1 MSRIERP
8 PGVFGYLRTNKIMS
22 TLHVCRH
29 PLIQVAL
36 TRLRDVATGPEEFR
50 RQARRIA
57 AILAMDALA
66 DMPTRQHSVTTPMGE
81 CPGLEP
87 AVPVVLVPI
96 LRAGLGLVDPILDFI
111 PDATVWHV
119 GLYRDESTL
128 EPVEYYNKIRRLDPA
143 AICIVLDPML
153 ATAGSAVR
161 ASRILKER
169 GAGDLRMLSLL
180 SAPEGIRKYQAEM
193 PGVPIY
199 TAAVDSHLND
209 IGYIVPGLGD
219 AGDRLFHTGD

>member
-1 MSRIERP
+1 
-8 PGVFGYLRTNKIMS
+8 MS

-29 PLIQVAL
+29 PIVQVAL
-36 TRLRDVATGPEEFR
+36 TRLRDVGTGPEEFR

-57 AILAMDALA
+57 TGLAMEALA
-66 DMPTRQHSVTTPMGE
+66 DLPTRQSSVTTPMGD
-81 CPGLEP
+81 CFGLEP

-96 LRAGLGLVDPILDFI
+96 LRAGLGLVDPILDFV

-119 GLYRDESTL
+119 GLYRNEATL
-128 EPVEYYNKIRRLDPA
+128 EPVEYYNKIPHLDPES
-143 AICIVLDPML
+143 ICIVLDPML

-161 ASRILKER
+161 ASKILKER
-169 GAGDLRMLSLL
+169 GAIDLRMLCLL
-180 SAPEGIRKYQAEM
+180 SAPEGIRKYQEEM

-219 AGDRLFHTGD
+219 AGDRLYGTK

>member
-1 MSRIERP
+1 
-8 PGVFGYLRTNKIMS
+8 MS

-29 PLIQVAL
+29 PIVQVAL
-36 TRLRDVATGPEEFR
+36 TRLRDVGTKPDEFR

-57 AILAMDALA
+57 AILAMEALA
-66 DMPTRQHSVTTPMGE
+66 DLPTRQHSVKTPMGD
-81 CPGLEP
+81 CLGLEP

-96 LRAGLGLVDPILDFI
+96 LRAGLGMVDPILEFV

-119 GLYRDESTL
+119 GLYRNESTL
-128 EPVEYYNKIRRLDPA
+128 EPVEYYNKIPRLDPE
-143 AICIVLDPML
+143 AICIVIDPML

-161 ASRILKER
+161 ASKILKER
-169 GAGDLRMLSLL
+169 GAGDLRMLSLI
-180 SAPEGIRKYQAEM
+180 SAPEGVRKYQEEL

-199 TAAVDSHLND
+199 TGSVDSHLNE

-219 AGDRLFHTGD
+219 AGDRLFHTI

>member
-1 MSRIERP
+1 
-8 PGVFGYLRTNKIMS
+8 MS

-29 PLIQVAL
+29 PIVQVAL
-36 TRLRDVATGPEEFR
+36 TRLREIGTRPEEFR

-57 AILAMDALA
+57 SVLAMEALA
-66 DMPTRQHSVTTPMGE
+66 DLPTRQHSVTTPMGH
-81 CPGLEP
+81 CLGFEP

-96 LRAGLGLVDPILDFI
+96 LRAGLGLVEPILDFI

-128 EPVEYYNKIRRLDPA
+128 EPVEYYNKIPRLAQD

-180 SAPEGIRKYQAEM
+180 SAPEGVRKYQEEM
-193 PGVPIY
+193 PGVPIF
-199 TAAVDSHLND
+199 TAAVDSHLNE

-219 AGDRLFHTGD
+219 AGDRLFNTTD